1 MVAQTQKE
9 IKMNYLKF
17 YSSTGEVCEK
27 EDILITCVV
36 RNGHIV
42 SIEGE
47 KQGYCLDQQEI
58 YPLLQPG
65 DMVEENYCHGWY
77 TVVFE

>member
-1 MVAQTQKE
+1 MVAQTQKL
-9 IKMNYLKF
+9 IKMDYLKF
-17 YSSTGEVCEK
+17 YSSTGEVFEK
-27 EDILITCVV
+27 EDVLITCVV

-47 KQGYCLDQQEI
+47 KSGSCLKQEQI
-58 YPLLQPG
+58 YLLLQPG
-65 DMVEENYCHGWY
+65 DMVEDNYCHGWY

>member
-1 MVAQTQKE
+1 ME
-9 IKMNYLKF
+9 YLKF
-17 YSSTGEVCEK
+17 YSSTGEVFEK
-27 EDILITCVV
+27 ENILITFVM
-36 RNGHIV
+36 RNGHEV
-42 SIEGE
+42 SIDGE
-47 KQGYCLDQQEI
+47 RQGYSLKQEEI

>member
-1 MVAQTQKE
+1 
-9 IKMNYLKF
+9 MNYLKF

-27 EDILITCVV
+27 KEDFLITCVV

-47 KQGYCLDQQEI
+47 KQGSCLDQQEI
-58 YPLLQPG
+58 YLLLQPG

>member
-1 MVAQTQKE
+1 
-9 IKMNYLKF
+9 MNYLKF

>member
-1 MVAQTQKE
+1 MVAQTQNKL
-9 IKMNYLKF
+9 KMDYLKF
-17 YSSTGEVCEK
+17 YSSTGEVCKK
-27 EDILITCVV
+27 EDILITSVV

-47 KQGYCLDQQEI
+47 KEGYCLKQEEI
-58 YPLLQPG
+58 CELLQPG
-65 DMVEENYCHGWY
+65 DMVEDNYCHGWY